1 MARRSFWRK
10 PRVGLALSGGG
21 ARGLAH
27 LGVIEVLD
35 HLGVQPCAIAGTS
48 AGSIFGALYAA
59 KIPIKKIINIAMDA
73 QWTKLVRPVLPGGS
87 GLLSLEPL
95 EKMLEHELGK
105 TQRFSELPIP
115 FACMATDI
123 EREEP
128 VVLRDGPL
136 APAIRA
142 SCAVPGIFTPVELDG
157 RLLVDG
163 GIVNNLPVRLLESM
177 GAEYVIAVDLLPRRT
192 GPMRPKGYFELL
204 TVTFYNMVRSTSHE
218 GLLANVLIVPD
229 IRDFGFADFSRRAD
243 LIARGRAAARSVEQK
258 LKKDLALGASPNP
271 LAILW
276 ARIHALLGR
285 LYGRVRALSSS
296 TANAGVLEAGV
307 DRVVVEAEPRIAGG
321 RRE

>member
-1 MARRSFWRK
+1 
-10 PRVGLALSGGG
+10 
-21 ARGLAH
+21 
-27 LGVIEVLD
+27 
-35 HLGVQPCAIAGTS
+35 
-48 AGSIFGALYAA
+48 
-59 KIPIKKIINIAMDA
+59 MDA

-95 EKMLEHELGK
+95 EKMIENELGK
-105 TQRFSELPIP
+105 TKIFADLPIP

-123 EREEP
+123 ERDEP
-128 VVLRDGPL
+128 VVLREGQL

-142 SCAVPGIFTPVELDG
+142 SCAVPGIFTPVELGG

-163 GIVNNLPVRLLESM
+163 GVVNNLPVRLLQSM

-229 IRDFGFADFSRRAD
+229 IRDFGFADFGRRAE
-243 LIARGRAAARSVEQK
+243 LIARGRAAAHDVEHK
-258 LKKDLALGASPNP
+258 LKKDLALGPSSNP
-271 LAILW
+271 LTVLW
-276 ARIHALLGR
+276 ARIHAALGR
-285 LYGRVRALSSS
+285 FYGRLRS
-296 TANAGVLEAGV
+296 TAAHAGVLQTGV
-307 DRVVVEAEPRIAGG
+307 DRVVVETQPRIVSG